1 MNQDFWNEKYN
12 TSEYIYGKEP
22 NVFFKS
28 VIDELPSGRILIPG
42 EGEGRN
48 AVYAASRGWHVD
60 AFDTSIKAQEKALK
74 FAAEKNVKINYLV
87 EDFIYNNLRNDNY
100 NLAGLFFV
108 HLNKRDRR
116 KVSVKIWENLR
127 IGGKLV
133 MEVFSKEQLN
143 YNSGGPK
150 DIELLYSIEDIKE
163 DFPCF
168 KIDKLEQVEY
178 HINEGKLHNGLASV
192 IRFIGVK

>member
-1 MNQDFWNEKYN
+1 MNQEFWNEKYN
-12 TSEYIYGKEP
+12 NSEYIYGKEP

-28 VIDELPSGRILIPG
+28 VIDELASGRILLPG

-60 AFDTSIKAQEKALK
+60 AYDSSIIAQEKALK
-74 FAAEKNVKINYLV
+74 LANEKNVKINYIV
-87 EDFIYNNLRNDNY
+87 EDFVNNNLRNDNY
-100 NLAGLFFV
+100 NLAGLFFL
-108 HLNKRDRR
+108 HLNKRERR

-127 IGGKLV
+127 IGGKLI
-133 MEVFSKEQLN
+133 MEVFSKDQIN

-150 DIELLYSIEDIKE
+150 DLEILYSIDDIKE

-168 KIDKLEQVEY
+168 KIDKLEQIEY
-178 HINEGKLHNGLASV
+178 HIKEGKNHLGLANV
-192 IRFIGVK
+192 IRFIGTK